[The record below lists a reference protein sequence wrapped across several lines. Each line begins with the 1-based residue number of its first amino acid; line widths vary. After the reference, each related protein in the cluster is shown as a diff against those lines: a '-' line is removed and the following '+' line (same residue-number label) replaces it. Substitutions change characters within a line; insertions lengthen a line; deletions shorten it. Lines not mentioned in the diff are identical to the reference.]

1 MATQTGTT
9 LKTYFNTGDQPTEA
23 QFGDLIDSNLNL
35 TDGGTVVGALTS
47 NTSIGNVPASQAF
60 GIYEAAYELKFGAT
74 TGGSTTITTTDNGL
88 IKTVATLPANAR
100 IIDAYMLTTEV
111 FDSND
116 EKGMDLVVTSTSPAS
131 ADTAITGDVVQ
142 VITAAE
148 YKSGTSGALN
158 SFVSAVWS
166 SAGTG
171 GTSIVASGA
180 GTHLCLINTDGSNTG
195 DAIQTGKIVVY
206 IKYMGSAAPVANTT
220 V

>member
-35 TDGGTVVGALTS
+35 TDGGDVAGH
-47 NTSIGNVPASQAF
+47 IGNVPAGQAF

-88 IKTVATLPANAR
+88 IKTVATLPANCR
-100 IIDAYMLTTEV
+100 IIEAYMLTTEA

-116 EKGMDLVVTSTSPAS
+116 EKGMDLVVTSTNPAS

-158 SFVSAVWS
+158 SFVSAVWHN
-166 SAGTG
+166 ANAT

-180 GTHLCLINTDGSNTG
+180 GTHLVLINTDGSNTG

>member
-35 TDGGTVVGALTS
+35 TDGGDVAGH
-47 NTSIGNVPASQAF
+47 IGNVPAGQAF

-88 IKTVATLPANAR
+88 IKTVATLPANCR
-100 IIDAYMLTTEV
+100 IIEAYMLTTEA

-116 EKGMDLVVTSTSPAS
+116 EKGMDLVVTSTNPAS

-158 SFVSAVWS
+158 SFVSAEF
-166 SAGTG
+166 SATG
-171 GTSIVASGA
+171 AASTTIVSSGA
-180 GTHLCLINTDGSNTG
+180 GTHLVLINTDGSNTG

>member
-35 TDGGTVVGALTS
+35 TDGGDVAGH
-47 NTSIGNVPASQAF
+47 IGNVPAGQAF

-88 IKTVATLPANAR
+88 IKTVATLPANCR
-100 IIDAYMLTTEV
+100 IIEAYMLTTEA

-116 EKGMDLVVTSTSPAS
+116 EKGMDLVVTSTNPAS

-158 SFVSAVWS
+158 SFVSAEFS
-166 SAGTG
+166 AAGAAGT
-171 GTSIVASGA
+171 TIVSSGA
-180 GTHLCLINTDGSNTG
+180 GAHLVLINTDGSNTG